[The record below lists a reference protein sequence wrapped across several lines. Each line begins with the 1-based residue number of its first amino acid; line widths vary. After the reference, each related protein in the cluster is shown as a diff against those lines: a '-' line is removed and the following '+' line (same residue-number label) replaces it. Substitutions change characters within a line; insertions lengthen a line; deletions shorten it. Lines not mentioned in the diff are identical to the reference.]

1 MNHISE
7 LTTEL
12 STLYEGLKNGT
23 IEVKTAAEMNNTA
36 GKIIHAQRVQLEY
49 AVLRKEQPEIAFMK
63 TEAKAKIEAE
73 GEVDKALG
81 KLETVLKEKL

>member
-73 GEVDKALG
+73 GEVEA
-81 KLETVLKEKL
+81 